1 MKVWYVV
8 PVFVF
13 LYYMSVEYIA
23 QVLEKLAALYEGLEY
38 VGSETVW
45 FI

>member
-13 LYYMSVEYIA
+13 LHYMSVEY
-23 QVLEKLAALYEGLEY
+23 LLPLCEGLEY
-38 VGSETVW
+38 VESDSVQV
-45 FI
+45 I